1 MQELGD
7 VNKHQRPEVWCL
19 GKQVLFFR
27 STILLKTTNNEI
39 NIFFKKLKSTEA
51 STTEERITRPEG
63 RKNLREMSP
72 IEAALALK
80 PLDDS
85 AKLAPSFY

>member
-1 MQELGD
+1 MPLNCGAKYEPHPAPEWMGVQELGD

-51 STTEERITRPEG
+51 STTE
-63 RKNLREMSP
+63 
-72 IEAALALK
+72 
-80 PLDDS
+80 
-85 AKLAPSFY
+85 